1 MPTIIG
7 CMSSAKVS
15 RILKGIVRKIAS
27 VIRECQYAQHR
38 LDALRT
44 GPDLY
49 SEQPN
54 VAPDDFA
61 EFMFRTSGVAMRE
74 PSARERRR
82 GALTPR

>member
-1 MPTIIG
+1 MNSANVIRIG
-7 CMSSAKVS
+7 
-15 RILKGIVRKIAS
+15 KGIFRKIAS
-27 VIRECQYAQHR
+27 VIAECQSAQRR

-49 SEQPN
+49 AVKPN
-54 VAPDDFA
+54 SGPDSFA
-61 EFMFRTSGVAMRE
+61 EFMFRTSGALMHE